1 MYIIWVVE
9 ELCSVLSLLHSSF
22 VYFPTLNEAR
32 VFNYQLVVSEAVL
45 FT

>member
-1 MYIIWVVE
+1 MFCPI
-9 ELCSVLSLLHSSF
+9 STSFF

-32 VFNYQLVVSEAVL
+32 VFNYELVVSEAVL